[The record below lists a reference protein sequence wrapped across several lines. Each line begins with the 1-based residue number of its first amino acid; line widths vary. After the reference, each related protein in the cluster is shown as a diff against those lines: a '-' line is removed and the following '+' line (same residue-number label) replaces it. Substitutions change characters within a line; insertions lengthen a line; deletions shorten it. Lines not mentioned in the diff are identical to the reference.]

1 MTLKLYFAPG
11 TIALASQIALAE
23 AGADYEAIA
32 LDFTKNEQH
41 GEAYLAINPKG
52 RVPALITERG
62 ILTET
67 PAILTFIAQSYPQA
81 ELAPLD
87 DAFAF
92 AELQAF
98 MAYLS
103 STMHVAT
110 AHFRRASR
118 WADRET
124 SFEDMR
130 AKVPQNT
137 RDCCALIE
145 SEYFNGPWV
154 MGADY
159 TIADPYLF
167 TLTGWLGRFGIALS
181 EFPKIAAHR
190 EAMQARAAVQRA
202 LFEQNQIS

>member
-1 MTLKLYFAPG
+1 MSMTLYFAPG
-11 TIALASQIALAE
+11 TIALASHIALAE
-23 AGADYEAIA
+23 AGAGYRSVA
-32 LDFTKNEQH
+32 LDFTKNEQR
-41 GEAYLAINPKG
+41 GEAFLSINPKG

-67 PAILTFIAQSYPQA
+67 PAILTYVAQSFPA
-81 ELAPLD
+81 ARLAPLD

-110 AHFRRASR
+110 AHFRRGVR
-118 WADRET
+118 WADQE
-124 SFEDMR
+124 SSLADMR

-137 RDCCALIE
+137 RDCCRLIE
-145 SEYFNGPWV
+145 AEYFDGPWV

-159 TIADPYLF
+159 TIGDPYLF
-167 TLTGWLGRFGIALS
+167 TLTGWLERFEIDVN

-190 EAMQARAAVQRA
+190 QAMQARAAVQRA
-202 LFEQNQIS
+202 LAEQAPQ

>member
-1 MTLKLYFAPG
+1 MALKLYYAPG
-11 TIALASQIALAE
+11 TIALAAHIALAE
-23 AGADYEAIA
+23 AGADYQAIA
-32 LDFTKNEQH
+32 LDFSKNEQRS
-41 GEAYLAINPKG
+41 EAYLAVNPKG

-67 PAILTFIAQSYPQA
+67 PAILTYIAQSHRQA
-81 ELAPLD
+81 HLAPLE

-110 AHFRRASR
+110 AHFRRAAR
-118 WADRET
+118 WADLES

-137 RDCCALIE
+137 RDCCRLIE
-145 SEYFNGPWV
+145 DEYFDGPWV
-154 MGADY
+154 MGAEY
-159 TIADPYLF
+159 TIADPYFF
-167 TLTGWLGRFGIALS
+167 TLANWIERFDIAVS
-181 EFPKIAAHR
+181 EFPKIASHR
-190 EAMQARAAVQRA
+190 EAMQARPAVRRA
-202 LFEQNQIS
+202 LAEQNPAS

>member
-1 MTLKLYFAPG
+1 MTMKLYFAPG
-11 TIALASQIALAE
+11 TIALASHIALAE

-32 LDFTKNEQH
+32 LDFTKNEQR

-52 RVPALITERG
+52 RVPALITDRG

-67 PAILTFIAQSYPQA
+67 PAILTFIAQSFPA
-81 ELAPLD
+81 AKLAPLD
-87 DAFAF
+87 DTFAF

-110 AHFRRASR
+110 AHFRRAAR
-118 WADRET
+118 WADQES
-124 SFEDMR
+124 SFTDMR
-130 AKVPQNT
+130 AKVPSNT
-137 RDCCALIE
+137 RDCCRLIE
-145 SEYFNGPWV
+145 AEYLDGPWA

-167 TLTGWLGRFGIALS
+167 TLANWVERFEIDVN

-190 EAMQARAAVQRA
+190 QAMQARPAVQRA
-202 LFEQNQIS
+202 LAEQAPR

>member
-1 MTLKLYFAPG
+1 MTFKLYYAPG
-11 TIALASQIALAE
+11 TIALAAHIALEE
-23 AGADYEAIA
+23 AGADFQALP
-32 LDFTKNEQH
+32 LDFSRDEQRS
-41 GEAYLAINPKG
+41 EAYLAINPKG

-62 ILTET
+62 VLTET
-67 PAILTFIAQSYPQA
+67 PAVLTYIAQRYPQA
-81 ELAPLD
+81 QLAPLD

-110 AHFRRASR
+110 AHFRRGSR
-118 WADRET
+118 WADGEA

-137 RDCCALIE
+137 RDCCSLIE
-145 SEYFNGPWV
+145 LEYFNGPWV

-202 LFEQNQIS
+202 LLEQNQTS

>member
-1 MTLKLYFAPG
+1 MSMKLYYAPG
-11 TIALASQIALAE
+11 TIALASHIALAE
-23 AGADYEAIA
+23 ADADYQAIA
-32 LDFTKNEQH
+32 LDFAKNEQR

-52 RVPALITERG
+52 RVPALVTERG

-67 PAILTFIAQSYPQA
+67 PAILTFIAQNFPA
-81 ELAPLD
+81 ARLAPLD

-92 AELQAF
+92 AELQAL

-110 AHFRRASR
+110 AHFRRAAR
-118 WADRET
+118 WADQES
-124 SFEDMR
+124 SFADMR

-137 RDCCALIE
+137 RDCCGLIE
-145 SEYFNGPWV
+145 AGYFDGPWV

-159 TIADPYLF
+159 TIGDPYLF
-167 TLTGWLGRFGIALS
+167 TLTGWLERFEIDVN

-190 EAMQARAAVQRA
+190 QAMQARPAVRRA
-202 LFEQNQIS
+202 LAEQAPA

>member
-1 MTLKLYFAPG
+1 MTMKLYFAPG
-11 TIALASQIALAE
+11 TIALASHIALAE
-23 AGADYEAIA
+23 AGADYQAIA
-32 LDFTKNEQH
+32 LDFTNNEQR

-67 PAILTFIAQSYPQA
+67 PAILTFIAQSFPA
-81 ELAPLD
+81 ARLAPLD

-98 MAYLS
+98 LAYLA

-110 AHFRRASR
+110 AHFRRGIR
-118 WADRET
+118 WADQE
-124 SFEDMR
+124 SSLADMR

-137 RDCCALIE
+137 RDCCRLIE
-145 SEYFNGPWV
+145 AEYLDGPWV

-159 TIADPYLF
+159 SIADPYLY
-167 TLTGWLGRFGIALS
+167 TLSGWLGRFGIEFS
-181 EFPKIAAHR
+181 EFPKIGAHHAAMSQR
-190 EAMQARAAVQRA
+190 PAVQRA
-202 LFEQNQIS
+202 LAEQS